1 MGDRS
6 SFFLILMCF
15 FYDLIILLFKFVLK
29 LSPKGSPRV
38 LSLMV
43 AYFLEQKKN
52 LKKKLL
58 LNVFTVILLS
68 YHSSFGW
75 KNFKM
80 LQVTAL
86 IR

>member
-1 MGDRS
+1 MLSQRKAQSPEFNGCLFPGAKKKK
-6 SFFLILMCF
+6 FF
-15 FYDLIILLFKFVLK
+15 
-29 LSPKGSPRV
+29 
-38 LSLMV
+38 
-43 AYFLEQKKN
+43 
-52 LKKKLL
+52 KKLL

-75 KNFKM
+75 KILKNFKM